1 MSKNSVITLK
11 YAMEQQMVWYKAM
24 EAVASGQEYK
34 IGTRMLSMPHLQEI
48 RAQVKYWEDKTAN
61 LRRGRRGR
69 RTFSIVPVDM

>member
-1 MSKNSVITLK
+1 MSRNSAITLE

-48 RAQVKYWEDKTAN
+48 RTQVRYWEDKVAQ
-61 LRRGRRGR
+61 LRRGKRGR